1 MALTHHALRWTSEL
15 MIWSDFHV
23 QQTNGCIVKDNTN
36 KLKQQSFAMSGER
49 ERERERE
56 REGERERER
65 EQ

>member
-56 REGERERER
+56 
-65 EQ
+65 Q